1 MKRIWI
7 ALGICLIAIPV
18 LEIAIEAMHHSYKT
32 DNIVVTVCLGFL
44 GMAVITARNK
54 MFPRVNKNY
63 FYH

>member
-7 ALGICLIAIPV
+7 ALGICFIAIPDF
-18 LEIAIEAMHHSYKT
+18 EIAIEAIHHSYKT

-44 GMAVITARNK
+44 GIAVIAVKNK